1 MGVIMLIAFST
12 VVFSYV
18 EPARDAIWTTRVT
31 VPSAGGAVT
40 FNVNVVR
47 LPALT
52 TAAPG
57 KARTGSRGV
66 RFFAAETEIES
77 CAATGRATAAPL
89 GPPVDWARRPTL
101 TVLVASTVRFA
112 RVAPTADPPLGTRL
126 TDHPN
131 AARSSGFVIAKV
143 TVSRAL
149 PEFVT
154 RSV

>member
-1 MGVIMLIAFST
+1 MGVMMLIGFSA

-18 EPARDAIWTTRVT
+18 EPARDAIWTTRLT
-31 VPSAGGAVT
+31 VPSADGAVT
-40 FNVNVVR
+40 FKVKLVR
-47 LPALT
+47 LPVVVL
-52 TAAPG
+52 G
-57 KARTGSRGV
+57 
-66 RFFAAETEIES
+66 FAAFGRPP
-77 CAATGRATAAPL
+77 ATLAPARCHRTVYVTATV
-89 GPPVDWARRPTL
+89 GPPVAWARRPTL

-112 RVAPTADPPLGTRL
+112 RVAPTADPPLRTRL
-126 TDHPN
+126 TDQPN